1 MKNKN
6 IPLNPLAALLT
17 AALLGLMSP
26 INAQSLGISATGS
39 PPDNSALLDVDAT
52 GMNPKKGILIP
63 RMTTAE
69 RNAIPSPAN
78 ALMIFNIT
86 TNCLDVFVGGQW
98 VSLACAV
105 PHRNCKEIKQANPSA
120 TDGVYTID
128 VDGTGL
134 MPPMQCYCDMTTDGG
149 GWTLALNYLHQG
161 GTNPSLNILSNS
173 LPLLNSTTL
182 GNDESGTIYW
192 GHAGNALMNALQFT
206 EVRFYAKTSAH
217 SRVIHFKTSHAGT
230 ISYFKTGTGSCS
242 GIQSSYTLLP
252 GHTANLPAAAANFF
266 TNQGNISMTEFPYW
280 LSGTYHWGIRGLGN
294 RWEVDDY
301 PSNPNFHTYH
311 QIWVR

>member
-1 MKNKN
+1 MKTK
-6 IPLNPLAALLT
+6 IIKTKGKFAAFLT

-26 INAQSLGISATGS
+26 TNAQSVGISAIGS

-52 GMNPKKGILIP
+52 GMNPKKGVLIP
-63 RMTTAE
+63 RMTTDE

-78 ALMIFNIT
+78 ALMIFNTT
-86 TNCLDVFVGGQW
+86 TNCLDVFVLGKW
-98 VSLACAV
+98 VSLACAS
-105 PHRNCKEIKQANPSA
+105 PKNCKEIKQANPSA

-128 VDGTGL
+128 VDSIGP

-149 GWTLALNYLHQG
+149 GWTLVLNYLHQG
-161 GTNPSLNILSNS
+161 GTNPNLNILSNS

-242 GIQSSYTLLP
+242 GIQGSYTLLS
-252 GHTANLPAAAANFF
+252 GHTANLPNAANNFY
-266 TNQGNISMTEFPYW
+266 TNQGNNSMTQFPYFLW
-280 LSGTYHWGIRGLGN
+280 SNYHWGIRGLGN

-301 PSNPNFHTYH
+301 PNNPNFHTYH